1 MVSSVPVILPP
12 PPQHRSVPRFFST
25 FTPFPPFS
33 CALFFFILGTRAVR
47 FPSIRVE
54 STSGRNYNKGRRCYN
69 NDIGIAR
76 AERIWKFSNEYR
88 PSDNCL
94 HRDDS
99 YIFLCFSLP
108 FFSFFFISSC
118 FVALRRNVISCPRQD
133 LAKMHF
139 ASWSSVARERAFLR
153 HARGNRWR
161 QVEVFAYPFLCFSI
175 YFSPPFARFD
185 PREHISFFSRILLS
199 TRVSCRIFGEE
210 ETLFHVFPATD
221 YTGPFFHRET

>member
-108 FFSFFFISSC
+108 FFSFFSFHRASLP
-118 FVALRRNVISCPRQD
+118 FV
-133 LAKMHF
+133 
-139 ASWSSVARERAFLR
+139 
-153 HARGNRWR
+153 
-161 QVEVFAYPFLCFSI
+161 
-175 YFSPPFARFD
+175 
-185 PREHISFFSRILLS
+185 
-199 TRVSCRIFGEE
+199 
-210 ETLFHVFPATD
+210 ETLFRARGKTSRKCISRVDHPLLGKERFYDTRVEID
-221 YTGPFFHRET
+221 GGR

>member
-25 FTPFPPFS
+25 FNPFPPFS

-54 STSGRNYNKGRRCYN
+54 STSRRNYNKGRRCYN

-108 FFSFFFISSC
+108 FFSFFHFI
-118 FVALRRNVISCPRQD
+118 VLRRP
-133 LAKMHF
+133 
-139 ASWSSVARERAFLR
+139 SSKRYFVPAAR
-153 HARGNRWR
+153 
-161 QVEVFAYPFLCFSI
+161 
-175 YFSPPFARFD
+175 
-185 PREHISFFSRILLS
+185 PRENAFRELIIRCSGKSVFT
-199 TRVSCRIFGEE
+199 TR
-210 ETLFHVFPATD
+210 AWK
-221 YTGPFFHRET
+221 